1 MNITKVTKKMEI
13 IKKISIAKTLRSMQV
28 GDKVAL
34 SPLQVNYTSLRVA
47 ITRLNAQGWELT
59 ARNGEKNIIVER
71 KK

>member
-1 MNITKVTKKMEI
+1 MEI

-28 GDKVAL
+28 GDKVAF

-47 ITRLNAQGWELT
+47 ITRLNSQGWELT
-59 ARNGEKNIIVER
+59 ARRGEKNIIVER